1 MTGGFGLWRRRLWVW
16 LPPAVALAA
25 ATFYLI
31 VLERGV
37 RSQGAALDARLLT
50 AQREHGAAQESVARL
65 ETLAAA
71 AQATREQV
79 ERLKEEKFATE
90 GGRFTSLIR
99 EIKQLAEHAG
109 LDPRDIGYPEESYTD
124 LGLVKRSFV
133 FAVQGSY
140 ANLRAFLYLLEF
152 SPSYVTVDQILVD
165 ELAGSKGLGVSLR
178 LSTFF
183 SAPDLPAGAAA
194 PATRAAPSAFVSSA
208 TVGGGGS

>member
-1 MTGGFGLWRRRLWVW
+1 MTGAFGLWRRRLWIW
-16 LPPAVALAA
+16 LPPAVVLAA
-25 ATFYLI
+25 ATFYLV
-31 VLERGV
+31 VLERGM

-50 AQREHGAAQESVARL
+50 AQREHAAAQESLAKL
-65 ETLAAA
+65 EALAAA

-133 FAVQGSY
+133 FVVQGSY
-140 ANLRAFLYLLEF
+140 ANLRAFLFLLEF
-152 SPSYVTVDQILVD
+152 SPSYVTVDQILVND
-165 ELAGSKGLGVSLR
+165 LASSKGLGVSLR

-183 SAPDLPAGAAA
+183 SAPEVPAGTAGS
-194 PATRAAPSAFVSSA
+194 ATKAAPSSFVSSA